1 MEVKSSLQLYEDFLD
16 DAHAASLGDF
26 LGELDE
32 WGNTNYLEQAREL
45 RHTAAAEAVLL
56 AFQQPGEWFGRDSIG
71 RVRYVVPAD
80 EFEIVDP
87 IGTPAWSDIDLPDAI
102 KTVADHLVLIWEEWE

>member
-32 WGNTNYLEQAREL
+32 WGNTNYLEQARDL
-45 RHTAAAEAVLL
+45 RHTAAAEAVQL
-56 AFQQPGEWFGRDSIG
+56 AFQQPGVWFGRDNIG
-71 RVRYVVPAD
+71 RVRYHEQD
-80 EFEIVDP
+80 EGFEIADP
-87 IGTPAWSDIDLPDAI
+87 IGTLAWFDIDLPDAI
-102 KTVADHLVLIWEEWE
+102 KTVTDHLALIWEEWE